1 MRAFAVDDTL
11 AAVVEPALL
20 AADAEA
26 RRERRATWDAMA
38 RPNPAMTSSCQCQGP
53 NPAMTPFLPMP
64 GHGVWET
71 QKPLFHMGRKKMSF
85 PTRQACSHNGSLAL
99 KLHGATPVP

>member
-20 AADAEA
+20 AADAES

-38 RPNPAMTSSCQCQGP
+38 RPNPAMTL
-53 NPAMTPFLPMP
+53 LPMP

-71 QKPLFHMGRKKMSF
+71 KKS
-85 PTRQACSHNGSLAL
+85 
-99 KLHGATPVP
+99 